1 MSTDEPPPS
10 RIYLTLY
17 VFRGD
22 VDTWFNRHVL
32 AYWTSPEDPALTRT
46 IHARRDDD
54 DDDGQEQ
61 QEGGPEEQE
70 EGEAGEEGE
79 GEGEELQPPAP
90 WRVVTEETSKTWA
103 LDKKYL
109 SHVNGGIVQVPRG
122 QEARPA
128 EIMASVSV
136 ADREQQTDWN
146 GQHFVLEGLQKIV
159 DQGLQS
165 GEWYDWVEGQLMDK
179 LMDGAVP

>member
-1 MSTDEPPPS
+1 MSADEPPPS

-46 IHARRDDD
+46 VHARRDA
-54 DDDGQEQ
+54 DDGQEEQ
-61 QEGGPEEQE
+61 QEGDADDDDEERQE
-70 EGEAGEEGE
+70 Q
-79 GEGEELQPPAP
+79 ELQPPAP
-90 WRVVTEETSKTWA
+90 WRVVTDKTSKSWA

>member
-1 MSTDEPPPS
+1 MSADEPPPS

-22 VDTWFNRHVL
+22 VDTWYNRHVL

-46 IHARRDDD
+46 VHARRDV
-54 DDDGQEQ
+54 DDGQEEQ
-61 QEGGPEEQE
+61 QEGDPEE
-70 EGEAGEEGE
+70 
-79 GEGEELQPPAP
+79 EELQQEQELQLQPQAP
-90 WRVVTEETSKTWA
+90 WRVEKDEASKSWA

-146 GQHFVLEGLQKIV
+146 GQHFVLEGLQKLV